1 MIPTH
6 VPVDLDLLYLEALA
20 RLYLGTHVPVGTMR
34 DMCILCRSTVA
45 GRNYSASLVYMCRH
59 RPVYYTCKSY
69 MYVASY
75 VASLYS
81 YYVGI
86 PAAIAL

>member
-1 MIPTH
+1 M
-6 VPVDLDLLYLEALA
+6 Y
-20 RLYLGTHVPVGTMR
+20 RFGTMR

-45 GRNYSASLVYMCRH
+45 GRNYSASIFNLDTDRYIYVSPNLRTV
-59 RPVYYTCKSY
+59 PVCELDV
-69 MYVASY
+69 MYRYVVASY

-86 PAAIAL
+86 PTAVDL